1 MNDDELYKW
10 IDYKIINLKNFNCP
24 FLPSLVKKIGFEKFK
39 DYFVK
44 SDKYE
49 RNENYFLG
57 KGIALTDITLLAR
70 NITPLDS
77 VDTFA
82 NLSL

>member
-24 FLPSLVKKIGFEKFK
+24 FSTKFSKKKIGFEKFK

-57 KGIALTDITLLAR
+57 NGYYLACKKH
-70 NITPLDS
+70 NS
-77 VDTFA
+77 
-82 NLSL
+82 S